1 MISLTCPILVSFVL
15 SVLTIPLMLLISK
28 KFKLY
33 DTIDERKIHTGNIS
47 RLGGVGILC
56 GFTAALI
63 IYTVKNYFT
72 SVDQNI
78 WLLIPAIFLIIIMGI
93 IDDLVQLR
101 ARIKL
106 YVQILATLLVIF
118 AGFKFNNIVI
128 GKFTIR
134 LSWFSYILTFC
145 WIIGVTN
152 AINLIDGLD
161 GLSGSLSFCAALTY
175 AIFAFNSNQSA
186 AGILCI
192 ALSAAILGFLMYNLP
207 LPSAKIFMGDGGS
220 QFLGF
225 SLAVI
230 PLISQNGSHFISFP
244 CAAAV
249 LIIPLFDTIAAIWR
263 RIREHRRIDSPDK
276 LHLHHKL
283 LLLGFSKRMVLI
295 IIILYQ
301 TIIST
306 FIILTVFL
314 DTIASTILLITVYAM
329 GILFFSIIHFAK
341 NKVVDKSQE

>member
-1 MISLTCPILVSFVL
+1 MLSLTLPILISFL
-15 SVLTIPLMLLISK
+15 ISVIIVPLMILISK

-33 DTIDERKIHTGNIS
+33 DTIDERKIHSGNIS
-47 RLGGVGILC
+47 RLGGFGILC
-56 GFTAALI
+56 GFTAAVV
-63 IYTVKNYFT
+63 IYSLKNIF
-72 SVDQNI
+72 SNIDQNV
-78 WLLIPAIFLIIIMGI
+78 WLLLPAIFFIIIMGI
-93 IDDLVQLR
+93 IDDLVQLK

-106 YVQILATLLVIF
+106 LVQVIATLIVIF
-118 AGFKFNNIVI
+118 AGFKFNSISL
-128 GKFTIR
+128 GQYTLK

-161 GLSGSLSFCAALTY
+161 GLSGSLAFCSAVTY
-175 AIFAFNSNQSA
+175 AIFAFNFKQSG

-192 ALSAAILGFLMYNLP
+192 ALSASILGFLVYNLP
-207 LPSAKIFMGDGGS
+207 FPSAKIFMGDGGS

-225 SLAVI
+225 SLAVF
-230 PLISQNGSHFISFP
+230 PLITKNGNHFISLP
-244 CAAAV
+244 CATAV

-263 RIREHRRIDSPDK
+263 RLREHRRIDSPDK

-283 LLLGFSKRMVLI
+283 LLLGFSKRMVLV

-306 FIILTVFL
+306 FLILTVWL
-314 DTIASTILLITVYAM
+314 DFGASITLLVTVYAM

-341 NKVVDKSQE
+341 NKVLDSIPE

>member
-1 MISLTCPILVSFVL
+1 VL
-15 SVLTIPLMLLISK
+15 SALTVPFMIYISK

-33 DTIDERKIHTGNIS
+33 DKIDERKIHTGNIS

-56 GFTAALI
+56 GFTAAVIFFI
-63 IYTVKNYFT
+63 IKGYF
-72 SVDQNI
+72 SSIDQNI
-78 WLLIPAIFLIIIMGI
+78 WLIIPAIFMIIIMGI
-93 IDDLVQLR
+93 IDDLVQLK

-106 YVQILATLLVIF
+106 IIQIIATIIVIL
-118 AGFKFNNIVI
+118 AGFKFNNISF
-128 GKFTIR
+128 GRFTIK
-134 LSWFSYILTFC
+134 LSWFSYIFTFC

-161 GLSGSLSFCAALTY
+161 GLSGSLSFCTAITY
-175 AIFAFNSNQSA
+175 AIFAFNSNQTG
-186 AGILCI
+186 AGVLSITLC
-192 ALSAAILGFLMYNLP
+192 ASILGFLLYNLP

-225 SLAVI
+225 SLAII
-230 PLISQNGSHFISFP
+230 PLISQNGTHFISFP
-244 CAAAV
+244 CAAAI

-263 RIREHRRIDSPDK
+263 RLREHRRIDSPDR

-295 IIILYQ
+295 LIILYQ

-306 FIILTVFL
+306 LIILTVWL
-314 DTIASTILLITVYAM
+314 DTIPSTTLLITVYAM

-341 NKVVDKSQE
+341 NRVLEKLPE